1 MRQLLNTLYITLP
14 DVYLSVSGEN
24 IVIKQ
29 DEKILAR
36 YPFHNLEDIVLFS
49 YLGMSPK
56 LIQKCMDYG
65 IGICYLTPTGRFI
78 ARIRGE
84 SKGNILL
91 RRKQYRV
98 ADDEN
103 QSLAISKNVISAKI
117 YNEKWTIERYIRQY
131 ENRIDIAH
139 LEKSSK
145 YLTEILSILNE
156 VNDVDELRG
165 IEGIAQVTYFSCFNN
180 MILNQKEDFKF
191 DTRSRRPPLD
201 PINAMLS
208 FMYSV
213 LSNDVASALESVG
226 LDAYAGFMHTDRPG
240 RISLALDLVEE
251 LRAPIADRFVLS
263 LINMN
268 QIKKDDFLYEDNG
281 AVLIKEDSRKKIIGL
296 WQERKQNTLT
306 HPFLNEKI
314 EWGLV
319 PFTQAMLLA
328 RYLRDD
334 IDGYP
339 AFMWK

>member
-1 MRQLLNTLYITLP
+1 MRKLQNTLYITMA
-14 DVYLSVSGEN
+14 DVYLAVSGEN

-29 DEKILAR
+29 DNSTLVR
-36 YPFHNLEDIVLFS
+36 YPLHNLEDIVLFS

-56 LIQKCMDYG
+56 LIQKCMDKG

-78 ARIRGE
+78 GRMRGL
-84 SKGNILL
+84 SKGNVLL

-98 ADDEN
+98 ADDEIE
-103 QSLAISKNVISAKI
+103 SLNISKNIICAKI
-117 YNEKWTIERYIRQY
+117 YNEKWTVERYIRQY
-131 ENRIDIAH
+131 GHRVDSTH
-139 LEKSSK
+139 LRSSSR
-145 YLTEILSILNE
+145 YLTELLERVVRVGDI
-156 VNDVDELRG
+156 DELRG
-165 IEGIAQVTYFSCFNN
+165 IEGVAQVNYFSCFDE

-191 DTRSRRPPLD
+191 EVRSRRPPLN

-208 FMYSV
+208 YIYSV

-251 LRAPIADRFVLS
+251 LRSPIADRFVLS
-263 LINMN
+263 LINMK
-268 QIKKDDFLYEDNG
+268 QIKKDDFIYEDNG
-281 AVLIKEDSRKKIIGL
+281 AVLIKDDSKKKIITL
-296 WQERKQNTLT
+296 WQERKQKTLT
-306 HPFLNEKI
+306 HPFLNEQI

-319 PFTQAMLLA
+319 PFSQAMLLA
-328 RYLRDD
+328 RYLRGD

>member
-24 IVIKQ
+24 IVIKR
-29 DEKILAR
+29 DEDILAR

-78 ARIRGE
+78 ARVKGQ

-98 ADDEN
+98 ADDER
-103 QSLAISKNVISAKI
+103 QSLSISKNMICAKI
-117 YNEKWTIERYIRQY
+117 YNEKWTIKRYIRQY
-131 ENRIDIAH
+131 EHRINIIH

-145 YLTEILSILNE
+145 YLTEMLGRVNE
-156 VNDVDELRG
+156 VNDVEELRG
-165 IEGIAQVTYFSCFNN
+165 IEGISQVTYFSCFDD

-201 PINAMLS
+201 PLNAMLS
-208 FMYSV
+208 FMYSI

-268 QIKKDDFLYEDNG
+268 QIKKDDFVYEDNG
-281 AVLIKEDSRKKIIGL
+281 AVLLKEDSRKKIIGL

-334 IDGYP
+334 LDGYP

>member
-1 MRQLLNTLYITLP
+1 MRQLLNTLYITLS

-29 DEKILAR
+29 DDDILAR

-56 LIQKCMDYG
+56 LVQKCMDYG

-78 ARIRGE
+78 ARIRGP
-84 SKGNILL
+84 SRGNILL
-91 RRKQYRV
+91 RRKQYQV
-98 ADDEN
+98 SDDED
-103 QSLAISKNVISAKI
+103 QSLLISKNIICGKI
-117 YNEKWTIERYIRQY
+117 YNEKWIIERYIRQY
-131 ENRIDIAH
+131 EHRIETEH
-139 LEKSSK
+139 LVKSSK
-145 YLTEILSILNE
+145 YLTEMLNRIKE
-156 VNDVDELRG
+156 VKDVDELRG
-165 IEGIAQVTYFSCFNN
+165 IEGTAQVAYFSCFDD
-180 MILNQKEDFKF
+180 MILNQKEDFTF

-201 PINAMLS
+201 PVNAMLS
-208 FMYSV
+208 FVYSV

-263 LINMN
+263 LINLN
-268 QIKKDDFLYEDNG
+268 QIKIEDFLYEDND
-281 AVLIKEDSRKKIIGL
+281 AVLIKDDSRRKIIQL

-306 HPFLNEKI
+306 HPFINEKI

-328 RYLRDD
+328 RYLRGDL
-334 IDGYP
+334 DGYP

>member
-139 LEKSSK
+139 LDKSSK

-281 AVLIKEDSRKKIIGL
+281 AVLIKEDSSKKIIGL

>member
-1 MRQLLNTLYITLP
+1 MRHLLNTLYITLP
-14 DVYLSVSGEN
+14 DVYLAVSGEN
-24 IVIKQ
+24 IVIKR
-29 DEKILAR
+29 DNNILVR

-78 ARIRGE
+78 ARLRSE

-98 ADDEN
+98 ADDETE
-103 QSLAISKNVISAKI
+103 SLNISKNIICAKI

-131 ENRIDIAH
+131 EHRIDSTH
-139 LEKSSK
+139 LKDSSK
-145 YLTEILSILNE
+145 YLTKLLEKVNE
-156 VNDVDELRG
+156 VCDIDELRG
-165 IEGIAQVTYFSCFNN
+165 IEGIAQVTYFSCFDE

-191 DTRSRRPPLD
+191 QTRTRRPPLN

-208 FMYSV
+208 YIYSI

-251 LRAPIADRFVLS
+251 LRAPVADRFVLS

-268 QIKKDDFLYEDNG
+268 QIKGKDFIYEDNG
-281 AVLIKEDSRKKIIGL
+281 AVLIKDDSKRKIIKL
-296 WQERKQNTLT
+296 WQSRMQKIIT

-319 PFTQAMLLA
+319 PFPQAMLLA
-328 RYLRDD
+328 RYLRGDL
-334 IDGYP
+334 DGYP
-339 AFMWK
+339 SFMWK

>member
-1 MRQLLNTLYITLP
+1 MRQLLNTLYITLS

-24 IVIKQ
+24 IVIRQ
-29 DEKILAR
+29 DDNILAR

-65 IGICYLTPTGRFI
+65 IGVCYLTPTGRFI
-78 ARIRGE
+78 ARLRGQ

-91 RRKQYRV
+91 RRKQYRF

-103 QSLAISKNVISAKI
+103 QSLSISKNMICAKI

-131 ENRIDIAH
+131 EHRIDVTH
-139 LEKSSK
+139 LEQSSE
-145 YLTEILSILNE
+145 YLTKLLGTIHL

-165 IEGIAQVTYFSCFNN
+165 IEGIAQVTYFSCFND

-191 DTRSRRPPLD
+191 ETRSRRPPLD

-208 FMYSV
+208 YMYSI

-268 QIKKDDFLYEDNG
+268 QIKKDDFIYEDNG
-281 AVLIKEDSRKKIIGL
+281 AILIKEDSRKKIIGL
-296 WQERKQNTLT
+296 WQERKQKTLT

-319 PFTQAMLLA
+319 PFTQSMLLA
-328 RYLRDD
+328 RYLREDL
-334 IDGYP
+334 DGYP
-339 AFMWK
+339 VFMWK

>member
-14 DVYLSVSGEN
+14 DVYLAVSGEN
-24 IVIKQ
+24 IIIKQ
-29 DEKILAR
+29 EDSILAR

-56 LIQKCMDYG
+56 LMQKCIEHG
-65 IGICYLTPTGRFI
+65 IGVSYLTPAGRFI
-78 ARIRGE
+78 ARLRGE

-103 QSLAISKNVISAKI
+103 ESLNISKTIIIAKI
-117 YNEKWTIERYIRQY
+117 YNEKWIIERYVRQY
-131 ENRIDIAH
+131 ENRIDTVY
-139 LEKSSK
+139 LKNSSN
-145 YLTEILSILNE
+145 YLTGLLKRAGE
-156 VNDVDELRG
+156 VQDIDELRG
-165 IEGIAQVTYFSCFNN
+165 IEGVAQVKYFSCFDE

-191 DTRSRRPPLD
+191 EVRSRRPPLN

-208 FMYSV
+208 YIYSI

-251 LRAPIADRFVLS
+251 LRAPVADRFVLS
-263 LINMN
+263 LINNN
-268 QIKKDDFLYEDNG
+268 QVKKDDFIFEDNG
-281 AVLIKEDSRKKIIGL
+281 SVLIKDDSKKNIVRL

-306 HPFLNEKI
+306 HPFLNENIK
-314 EWGLV
+314 WGLV
-319 PFTQAMLLA
+319 PFSQALLLA

-334 IDGYP
+334 LDGYP